1 MHRSLSKRSEKSSS
15 VESVTK
21 ARDSSDNFGK
31 SLEIICDTKQGH
43 NFTETPQYCK
53 YKNRCSLES
62 LPLLHYIFLCGTVS
76 EILLKGGGA
85 QLFGSR
91 RPEGHQFF
99 APFLYAKIEN
109 KTSLYFSK
117 LDSQNKN
124 FQGFNYFVTQFP
136 DPLNS

>member
-1 MHRSLSKRSEKSSS
+1 MFAGIPTIASL
-15 VESVTK
+15 
-21 ARDSSDNFGK
+21 
-31 SLEIICDTKQGH
+31 
-43 NFTETPQYCK
+43 
-53 YKNRCSLES
+53 
-62 LPLLHYIFLCGTVS
+62 YIFVWDGFRNSS
-76 EILLKGGGA
+76 EGGGA

-99 APFLYAKIEN
+99 APLLYAKIEN